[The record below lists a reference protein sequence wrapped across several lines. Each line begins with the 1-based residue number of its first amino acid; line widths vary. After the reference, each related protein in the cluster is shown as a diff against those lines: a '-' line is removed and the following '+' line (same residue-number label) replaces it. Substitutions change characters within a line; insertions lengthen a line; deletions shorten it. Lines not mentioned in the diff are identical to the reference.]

1 MLDEDFVPYDESM
14 ELKKLGFDEPC
25 YEAYN
30 IDGNGGE
37 SGIPAENY
45 HYRLDVISRP
55 TISQAFRWFRENFN
69 VFVSPNVI
77 SYSEGP
83 RLWFF
88 ELNSTALS
96 FGTDLGETDDYV
108 RYEEAELACLRKL
121 IKIAKDQK

>member
-45 HYRLDVISRP
+45 NYRLDVISRP
-55 TISQAFRWFRENFN
+55 TISQAFRWFRDNYN
-69 VFVSPNVI
+69 
-77 SYSEGP
+77 
-83 RLWFF
+83 
-88 ELNSTALS
+88 LNSWIEKYTKEDPYIFQIPSANFEKIQGY
-96 FGTDLGETDDYV
+96 FGK
-108 RYEEAELACLRKL
+108 YEEAELACLRKL
-121 IKIAKDQK
+121 IKIAKERK